1 VSAGEGAVRQ
11 TPAAPREGGSDEPAV
26 RRGGIVI
33 RVDGALR
40 FVPAAV
46 ALRVVA
52 PPRITPIRGAPPE
65 LLGIAPYE
73 GMVVPVIAIGAA
85 RGEMI
90 VCQHAGE
97 LLGLV
102 GAELVHTGSFDVLGG
117 RMDVVDYRGDPAPSL
132 DLAAIYGHVQAGAHP
147 GAWAR

>member
-1 VSAGEGAVRQ
+1 M
-11 TPAAPREGGSDEPAV
+11 PAAPHGGASMEPAV
-26 RRGGIVI
+26 RRGGVVI
-33 RVDGALR
+33 RVDGVLR

-65 LLGIAPYE
+65 LLGVAPYE

-85 RGEMI
+85 RREMI

-102 GAELVHTGSFDVLGG
+102 GGELVQTGIFDVLAG
-117 RMDVVDYRGDPAPSL
+117 RMDVVEHRGDPAPTL

-147 GAWAR
+147 ARWAR